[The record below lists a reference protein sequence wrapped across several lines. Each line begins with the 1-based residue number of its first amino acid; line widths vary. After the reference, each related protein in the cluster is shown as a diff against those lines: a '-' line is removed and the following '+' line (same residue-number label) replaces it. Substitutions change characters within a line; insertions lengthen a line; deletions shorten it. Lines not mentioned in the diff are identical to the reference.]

1 MVGELYLGLRIIV
14 VLAVLFTI
22 LVAFTHGLVR
32 SQKLAPF
39 GWWARTVRRVSD
51 PVVQPIERRLVRAG
65 GNPQHATMWLVALTV
80 VLGLV
85 LLWFYRWLVGTVADL
100 ASVAQGGPQL
110 WIAELVHWAFAV
122 LQIALIVRVIGSWLG
137 ATPYTR
143 WMRPFV
149 SLTEWML
156 APLRRVIP
164 TMGMLDFTPLVAY
177 FILIFAE
184 RAVMRLL
191 LG

>member
-1 MVGELYLGLRIIV
+1 MVGELYFGLRIIV
-14 VLAVLFTI
+14 VLAVIFTVV
-22 LVAFTHGLVR
+22 VAVTHGLVR
-32 SQKLAPF
+32 GQKLAAF
-39 GWWARTVRRVSD
+39 GWWARAVRRVSD

-65 GNPQHATMWLVALTV
+65 GNPQHATLWLMALSV

-85 LLWFYRWLVGTVADL
+85 LLWFYRWLVGTVAGL
-100 ASVAQGGPQL
+100 AYMAQGGPQV
-110 WIAELVHWAFAV
+110 WIAELVHWVFAV
-122 LQIALIVRVIGSWLG
+122 LKIALIVRVIGSWLG

-149 SLTEWML
+149 TLTEWML

>member
-1 MVGELYLGLRIIV
+1 MVGELYFGLRIMV
-14 VLAVLFTI
+14 VLAVLFTVV
-22 LVAFTHGLVR
+22 VAVTHGLVR
-32 SQKLAPF
+32 GQKLAAF
-39 GWWARTVRRVSD
+39 GWWARAVRRVSD

-65 GNPQHATMWLVALTV
+65 GNPQHATMWLMALSV
-80 VLGLV
+80 VLGLM
-85 LLWFYRWLVGTVADL
+85 LLWLYRWLVGTVVGLADM
-100 ASVAQGGPQL
+100 AQGGPRV

-122 LQIALIVRVIGSWLG
+122 LKIALIVRVIGSWLG
-137 ATPYTR
+137 ATSYTR

-149 SLTEWML
+149 TLTEWML